1 MQYLKLAIILIV
13 FYYLYTRFISKEK
26 YTLVSDH
33 PIEPVVTSKSL
44 LKPGIFYR
52 KGTLKSG
59 IYNTING
66 PLNGGQTCNEFPPEI
81 YIPVAP
87 QNATCDLSDSA
98 VYDTGVAVSAETRTT
113 CPNNMKTINKK
124 STTLLNSLTTSGGAT
139 RSVPFNLGSDC
150 ATQAASLPATD
161 TRACTNPIA
170 AVCQGDDFT
179 GILSNVNA
187 NYTVDTSVTQVG
199 SYWMVL

>member
-1 MQYLKLAIILIV
+1 MQYLKWAIILIV
-13 FYYLYTRFISKEK
+13 VYYLYTRFISKEK

-33 PIEPVVTSKSL
+33 QIEPVVTSKSL

-52 KGTLKSG
+52 KGILKSG
-59 IYNTING
+59 IRNTENDA
-66 PLNGGQTCNEFPPEI
+66 LNGGQTCSEFPLEI

-87 QNATCDLSDSA
+87 QNATCDLSDSG

-124 STTLLNSLTTSGGAT
+124 STTLLNTLTTSGGAT
-139 RSVPFNLGSDC
+139 RTVAINGGTDC
-150 ATQAASLPATD
+150 ATQAASLPTTD
-161 TRACTNPIA
+161 TTNCTNPIA
-170 AVCQGDDFT
+170 AVCRDGDFT

-199 SYWMVL
+199 SYWSAL

>member
-13 FYYLYTRFISKEK
+13 VYYLYTRFISKEK

-66 PLNGGQTCNEFPPEI
+66 PLNGGKNCDEFPPEI

-98 VYDTGVAVSAETRTT
+98 VYDTGVAVSAETRTN

-124 STTLLNSLTTSGGAT
+124 STTLLNTLVASGGAT
-139 RSVPFNLGSDC
+139 RTVAINGGTDC
-150 ATQAASLPATD
+150 DTQAASLPATK
-161 TRACTNPIA
+161 TRACTNPIP

-179 GILSNVNA
+179 GIISNVNE